1 MNNINWKL
9 RLKSKAFW
17 LAVIPAL
24 ALAVQAIAAV
34 FGFEYDFGDL
44 VNKLIVVVNTVFAV
58 LVIVG
63 IVNDPTTTGITDS
76 QQALTYEKPKSD
88 TVDYGDGQ
96 EFTTKTV
103 YPKNDEEEKE

>member
-1 MNNINWKL
+1 MKNINWKV

-17 LAVIPAL
+17 VALIPAL

-63 IVNDPTTTGITDS
+63 IVNDPTTSGVSDS
-76 QQALTYEKPKSD
+76 QQALTYEEPKSD
-88 TVDYGDGQ
+88 VIDYGDGQ
-96 EFTTKTV
+96 EFT
-103 YPKNDEEEKE
+103 EKKE

>member
-34 FGFEYDFGDL
+34 FGFEYDL
-44 VNKLIVVVNTVFAV
+44 ATW
-58 LVIVG
+58 
-63 IVNDPTTTGITDS
+63 
-76 QQALTYEKPKSD
+76 LT
-88 TVDYGDGQ
+88 
-96 EFTTKTV
+96 
-103 YPKNDEEEKE
+103 N